1 MGARNE
7 MNPDNKIVMVF
18 LVRNDIKMGKG
29 KMAVHVGHATQYIIE
44 ECIQRKYV
52 TYTTWKRFHN
62 SQKMVLKV
70 NSGKDLD
77 ELHSKLVDL
86 THKLHF
92 PVKIVKDDQ
101 ETQRSEK
108 MTIVVGF
115 GPVRRDEVDYVIG
128 GLKLL

>member
-1 MGARNE
+1 
-7 MNPDNKIVMVF
+7 
-18 LVRNDIKMGKG
+18 
-29 KMAVHVGHATQYIIE
+29 
-44 ECIQRKYV
+44 
-52 TYTTWKRFHN
+52 
-62 SQKMVLKV
+62 MVLKV

-86 THKLHF
+86 AHKLHF

-101 ETQRSEK
+101 ATQRSDN
-108 MTIVVGF
+108 MNIVVGF